1 MSGWVRRTG
10 NSDVMVVLDSP
21 RGNESEESNSS
32 VQTEV
37 VVHEPIIETIAPV
50 EKKKKEVEPI
60 TIIVEEVNET
70 SEGLVNEETLEK
82 DEIQVIQ
89 EEINPQEEKEIN
101 ENESKEK
108 VDIEE
113 TEESEKEEEK
123 KETKEKKEF
132 TQEVTN
138 ITVITPPQDPLKQ
151 KLENSFKRSKG
162 VFEEL
167 ITTEKQYIEN
177 LEVITDLFIRPLK
190 QREILNKIQLSNLF
204 SNVETLYQQVNCELL
219 KRFESLELKLQ
230 KEEGNLE
237 SLLKNIGEIFCE
249 FAPLF
254 KLYAVYCSNQP
265 NIHDRILQFKEEN
278 SKFDNFLKRTQKKRE
293 CRKLDLEAFL
303 ITPLQRLCKYPL
315 LLRVRN

>member
-10 NSDVMVVLDSP
+10 NSDVMVILDSP

-37 VVHEPIIETIAPV
+37 VVHEPKIETIAPV
-50 EKKKKEVEPI
+50 EKKKKEAKAI
-60 TIIVEEVNET
+60 TIIIEEVNSS
-70 SEGLVNEETLEK
+70 SEGIENEEMLEK
-82 DEIQVIQ
+82 DEIDSVIQ
-89 EEINPQEEKEIN
+89 EEKKPQEEKEIN
-101 ENESKEK
+101 ENESIEK
-108 VDIEE
+108 VDVEE
-113 TEESEKEEEK
+113 TEESEREEEEN
-123 KETKEKKEF
+123 ETKEKKEF
-132 TQEVTN
+132 TQELTN
-138 ITVITPPQDPLKQ
+138 ITVITPPQDPMKE
-151 KLENSFKRSKG
+151 KLEKSFKRSKG

-204 SNVETLYQQVNCELL
+204 SNVETLYLQVNCELL
-219 KRFESLELKLQ
+219 KRFEALELKLH
-230 KEEGNLE
+230 KEECNLE

-315 LLRVRN
+315 LLRV